1 MNEALNNTLLMG
13 WQSNLTTLGV
23 KLISVVALFFVG
35 RWGAKQLQQIVRKIM
50 TKARMDASLISF
62 ASQFTYYGI
71 LFLIALSIMGQLGIE
86 TTSLIAMLGA
96 AGVAIGLAL
105 QGSLSNFS
113 AGLLLIIFHPFRVGD
128 LIEGAGITGIVEEI
142 QLFSTSVL
150 TEDNRLVIIPNSKL
164 VNDTIINHSSK
175 GTLRVDMVIGI
186 SYEENLQRVK
196 KVISE
201 ILASDPRVL
210 QTPVPEIGVL
220 ELSENYLRLGVR
232 PWTNSRNYWA
242 VHFHTHEQ
250 LVERFR
256 KEGIC
261 MPSSKQDVHIH
272 SITSPESRN

>member
-1 MNEALNNTLLMG
+1 MNEALNNTLLVG
-13 WQSNLTTLGV
+13 WQSNITTLGV
-23 KLISVVALFFVG
+23 KLFSVVALFFVG

-272 SITSPESRN
+272 SIASPESRN

>member
-1 MNEALNNTLLMG
+1 MNEALNKLLLQ
-13 WQSNLTTLGV
+13 WQPTIATIGF
-23 KLISVVALFFVG
+23 KLISVAMLFFVG
-35 RWGAKQLQQIVRKIM
+35 RWGAKQLQQVVRKVL

-113 AGLLLIIFHPFRVGD
+113 AGLLLIVFHPFRVGD
-128 LIEGAGITGIVEEI
+128 LIAGAGVIGIVEEI

-150 TEDNRLVIIPNSKL
+150 AGDNRLVIIPNSKL

-210 QTPVPEIGVL
+210 QNPVPEIGVL
-220 ELSENYLRLGVR
+220 ELSENCLRLGVR

-242 VHFHTHEQ
+242 VHFRTHEQ
-250 LVERFR
+250 LVERFQ
-256 KEGIC
+256 KEGMG
-261 MPSSKQDVHIH
+261 MPTAKQDVNIH
-272 SITSPESRN
+272 STAVL

>member
-1 MNEALNNTLLMG
+1 MNEALNKLLLQ
-13 WQSNLTTLGV
+13 WQPTIATIGF
-23 KLISVVALFFVG
+23 KLISVAMLFFVG
-35 RWGAKQLQQIVRKIM
+35 RWGAKQLRQVVRKIL

-62 ASQFTYYGI
+62 ASQFTYYGF

-113 AGLLLIIFHPFRVGD
+113 AGLLLIVFHPFRVGD
-128 LIEGAGITGIVEEI
+128 LIEGAGIIGIVEEI

-150 TEDNRLVIIPNSKL
+150 AEDNKLVIVPNSKL

-175 GTLRVDMVIGI
+175 GTLRVDMVVGI

-201 ILASDPRVL
+201 ILESDPRVL
-210 QTPVPEIGVL
+210 QSPVPEIGVL
-220 ELSENYLRLGVR
+220 ELSENFLRLGVR

-242 VHFHTHEQ
+242 VHFRTHEQ

-261 MPSSKQDVHIH
+261 MPTAKQDVHIH
-272 SITSPESRN
+272 SVPVPQSVN

>member
-1 MNEALNNTLLMG
+1 MNEALNKLLLQ
-13 WQSNLTTLGV
+13 WQPTIATIGF
-23 KLISVVALFFVG
+23 KLVSVVMLFFVG
-35 RWGAKQLQQIVRKIM
+35 RWGAKQLQQIVRKIL

-113 AGLLLIIFHPFRVGD
+113 AGLLLIVFHPFRVGD
-128 LIEGAGITGIVEEI
+128 LIEGAGVIGIVEEI
-142 QLFSTSVL
+142 QLFSTSVIA
-150 TEDNRLVIIPNSKL
+150 EDNKLVIIPNSKL

-210 QTPVPEIGVL
+210 QNPVPEIGVL
-220 ELSENYLRLGVR
+220 ELSENFLRLGVR

-242 VHFHTHEQ
+242 VHFRTHEQ
-250 LVERFR
+250 LIERFR
-256 KEGIC
+256 KEGIS
-261 MPSSKQDVHIH
+261 MPTTKQDVHIH
-272 SITSPESRN
+272 PVAVPQSVR

>member
-1 MNEALNNTLLMG
+1 MNEELNKLLLK
-13 WQSNLTTLGV
+13 WQPNVNIGDIGL
-23 KLISVVALFFVG
+23 KLVSVLLLLFVG
-35 RWGAKQLQQIVRKIM
+35 RWGAKQLQRIVRKIM

-71 LFLIALSIMGQLGIE
+71 LFLVTLTIMGQLGVE

-96 AGVAIGLAL
+96 AGFAIGLAL

-128 LIEGAGITGIVEEI
+128 LIGGAGVVGIVEEI

-150 TEDNRLVIIPNSKL
+150 SGDNKLVIIPNSKL

-186 SYEENLQRVK
+186 RYEENLQRVK

-210 QTPVPEIGVL
+210 REPVPEIGVL
-220 ELSENYLRLGVR
+220 ELSDTCLRLGVR

-242 VHFHTHEQ
+242 VHFRTHEQ

-256 KEGIC
+256 QEGIG
-261 MPSSKQDVHIH
+261 MPMANQNVPIPSLAV
-272 SITSPESRN
+272 P

>member
-1 MNEALNNTLLMG
+1 MNEALNKILLQ
-13 WQSNLTTLGV
+13 WQPTIATIGF
-23 KLISVVALFFVG
+23 KLISVVMLFFVG
-35 RWGAKQLQQIVRKIM
+35 RWGAKQLQQVVRKIL
-50 TKARMDASLISF
+50 TKARMDTSLISF

-113 AGLLLIIFHPFRVGD
+113 AGLLLIVFHPFRVGD
-128 LIEGAGITGIVEEI
+128 LIEGAGVIGIVEEI

-150 TEDNRLVIIPNSKL
+150 AGDNRLVIIPNSKL

-210 QTPVPEIGVL
+210 QNPVPEISVL
-220 ELSENYLRLGVR
+220 ELSENCLRLGVR

-242 VHFHTHEQ
+242 VHFRTHEQ

-261 MPSSKQDVHIH
+261 MPTSKLDANIH
-272 SITSPESRN
+272 SVAVP

>member
-113 AGLLLIIFHPFRVGD
+113 AGLLLIVFHPFRVGD

-261 MPSSKQDVHIH
+261 MPGSK
-272 SITSPESRN
+272 

>member
-1 MNEALNNTLLMG
+1 MNEELNKLLLK
-13 WQSNLTTLGV
+13 WQPNVNIGDIGL
-23 KLISVVALFFVG
+23 KLVSVLLFVG
-35 RWGAKQLQQIVRKIM
+35 RWGAKQLQSIVRKIM

-71 LFLIALSIMGQLGIE
+71 LFLVTLTIMGQLGVE

-96 AGVAIGLAL
+96 AGFAIGLAL

-128 LIEGAGITGIVEEI
+128 LIGGAGVVGIVEEI

-150 TEDNRLVIIPNSKL
+150 SGDNKLVIIPNSKL

-186 SYEENLQRVK
+186 RYEENLQRVK

-210 QTPVPEIGVL
+210 REPVPEIGVL
-220 ELSENYLRLGVR
+220 ELSDTCLRLGVR

-242 VHFHTHEQ
+242 VHFRTHEQ

-256 KEGIC
+256 QEGIG
-261 MPSSKQDVHIH
+261 MPMANQNAPIPSLAV
-272 SITSPESRN
+272 P

>member
-1 MNEALNNTLLMG
+1 MNEALNKLLLQ
-13 WQSNLTTLGV
+13 WQPTIATIGF
-23 KLISVVALFFVG
+23 KLISVAMLFFVG
-35 RWGAKQLQQIVRKIM
+35 RWGAKQLRQVVRKIL

-113 AGLLLIIFHPFRVGD
+113 AGLLLIVFHPFRVGD
-128 LIEGAGITGIVEEI
+128 LIEGAGVIGIVEEI

-150 TEDNRLVIIPNSKL
+150 AGDNRLVIIPNSKL

-210 QTPVPEIGVL
+210 QNPVPEISIL
-220 ELSENYLRLGVR
+220 ELSETGLRLGIR
-232 PWTNSRNYWA
+232 PWTNTRNYWA
-242 VHFHTHEQ
+242 VHFRTHEQ
-250 LVERFR
+250 LVERFQ

-261 MPSSKQDVHIH
+261 IPTSKLDANIH
-272 SITSPESRN
+272 SVAVS

>member
-1 MNEALNNTLLMG
+1 MNEELNKLLLK
-13 WQSNLTTLGV
+13 WQPNVNIGDIGL
-23 KLISVVALFFVG
+23 KLVSVLLLLFVG
-35 RWGAKQLQQIVRKIM
+35 RWGAKQLQKIVRKIM

-71 LFLIALSIMGQLGIE
+71 LFLVTLTIMGQLGVE

-96 AGVAIGLAL
+96 AGFAIGLAL

-128 LIEGAGITGIVEEI
+128 LIGGAGVVGIVEEI

-150 TEDNRLVIIPNSKL
+150 SGDNKLVIIPNSKL

-186 SYEENLQRVK
+186 RYEENLQRVK

-210 QTPVPEIGVL
+210 REPVPEIGVL
-220 ELSENYLRLGVR
+220 ELSDTCLRLGVR

-242 VHFHTHEQ
+242 VHFRTHEQ

-256 KEGIC
+256 QEGIG
-261 MPSSKQDVHIH
+261 MPMANQNVPIPSLAV
-272 SITSPESRN
+272 P